1 MTFRE
6 LRRIIRDDGWYLVRQ
21 QGSHEQYRH
30 PEKRGRVT
38 IAGNDGKDVPKGTLA
53 QILRQAE
60 IR

>member
-6 LRRIIRDDGWYLVRQ
+6 IRRVIRDDGWYIVRQ

-30 PEKRGRVT
+30 PEKRTRIT
-38 IAGNDGKDVPKGTLA
+38 IAGHDSKDVPKGTLS
-53 QILRQAE
+53 QILRQAQ